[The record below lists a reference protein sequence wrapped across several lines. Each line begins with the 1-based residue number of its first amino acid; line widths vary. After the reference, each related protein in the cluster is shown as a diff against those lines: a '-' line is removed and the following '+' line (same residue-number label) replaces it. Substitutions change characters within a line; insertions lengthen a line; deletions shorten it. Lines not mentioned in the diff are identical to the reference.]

1 MAPKITLYSFLPS
14 QNAVRP
20 ELALLETGIG
30 AVLDQYARTRHGV
43 YGATSAPVQ
52 GPVPPRRASEGGGA
66 VRHAAHSEPPMELHR
81 FAHGAPGD

>member
-43 YGATSAPVQ
+43 YGATSAPAQ
-52 GPVPPRRASEGGGA
+52 CPVLPRRVREGEGAWFLADGG
-66 VRHAAHSEPPMELHR
+66 
-81 FAHGAPGD
+81 